1 MRAGVLIAI
10 ALVAAAAPGCHGST
24 TPPGRDPPPV
34 YASSMRRVRLVITG
48 VVQGV
53 SYRASAAQE
62 GRRLGLTGWVKNQS
76 DGSVLLEAQG
86 APARVEQLVEWARR
100 GPPAADVEDVD
111 VTELQLE
118 IKEQG
123 FVIRY

>member
-1 MRAGVLIAI
+1 
-10 ALVAAAAPGCHGST
+10 VAAAAPGCNGST
-24 TPPGRDPPPV
+24 TPGPAPPPV
-34 YASSMRRVRLVITG
+34 YASSMRRVRLVIKG
-48 VVQGV
+48 EVQGV
-53 SYRASAAQE
+53 SYRASAAHE

-86 APARVEQLVEWARR
+86 APDRVEQLVEWARR
-100 GPPAADVEDVD
+100 GPPAAEVKDVD